1 MSLTL
6 DRAKE
11 VLAACRGRRVLVIGD
26 LMLDRYVHG
35 RVDRISPEAPVPVVL
50 VTREH
55 SVPGGACNVAA
66 NIAALGGQAHLAGIV
81 GDDAQGRELL
91 GILRERGVDTTGVL
105 VSPKVPTITKTRI
118 LAERQQVVRVDHE
131 SDGMDAIARSEAFVA
146 GLAEV
151 LPSVDAAIVEDYG
164 KGVIQQPIVD
174 LAATTARTRRIPV
187 GYDPKNTHL
196 RVEGLSFGTPNRRE
210 ALAAA
215 GIKDRVFTEPAAEL
229 AFLEESGRALLAKW
243 KTDYLIVTLGPL
255 GMMVV
260 EDGKPVHHVHT
271 RAREVYD
278 VSGAGDTVI
287 ATCTLA
293 LAAGAGRIEAA
304 ELANFA
310 AGVVVA
316 KIGTAT
322 CSPEELLES
331 VAKHV

>member
-1 MSLTL
+1 
-6 DRAKE
+6 
-11 VLAACRGRRVLVIGD
+11 LAACRGRRVLVVGD

-66 NIAALGGQAHLAGIV
+66 NIAALGGRACLSGIV

-91 GILRERGVDTTGVL
+91 GLLEARGVDLSGVL
-105 VSPKVPTITKTRI
+105 VSPEVPTITKTRV
-118 LAERQQVVRVDHE
+118 LAERQQVVRVDRE
-131 SDGMDAIARSEAFVA
+131 SDGMDRIARSPAFTA
-146 GLAEV
+146 RLESA
-151 LPSVDAAIVEDYG
+151 LRDVDGAIVEDYG
-164 KGVIQQPIVD
+164 KGVIQQPVVD
-174 LAATTARTRRIPV
+174 LAAAAARSRRIPV
-187 GYDPKNTHL
+187 GYDPKDNHL
-196 RVEGLSFGTPNRRE
+196 RVEGLGFGTPNRRE
-210 ALAAA
+210 ALHCA
-215 GIKDRVFTEPAAEL
+215 GLKDRTFRDPAEEL

-243 KTDYLIVTLGPL
+243 KTDFLVVTLGPL
-255 GMMVV
+255 GMMVI
-260 EDGKPVHHVHT
+260 ENGRPVHHVHT

-322 CSPEELLES
+322 CSPGELLDS
-331 VAKHV
+331 VASHD